1 MNNIVDGDVVTIS
14 NGCDKLSTFS
24 SKNMQYNVAMIK
36 HFSPKQDL
44 TLVDQHRGRQTF
56 TVKTASHS
64 PASSH

>member
-24 SKNMQYNVAMIK
+24 SKNVQYDIATAK

-44 TLVDQHRGRQTF
+44 THVDQHRSRQTF
-56 TVKTASHS
+56 SVEL
-64 PASSH
+64 